1 MRFKFYQ
8 RLANRKRKLLSK
20 GYIIDYDDDYRRFAL
35 KFKRM
40 KGFEQLGLI
49 HELDGLESDDEDSG
63 QDSMS

>member
-49 HELDGLESDDEDSG
+49 RELDGLESDDEDSG